1 MKNVHNCQITTCL
14 MFCQFQ
20 RDGVAYNS
28 AAYKKRLFLKSLEN
42 LWRFEIFVKLRNI
55 WKYQKHSSKVHSDVY
70 FTPSFRKFSKNSQ
83 KSFSLEYCICG
94 GVGRAGF
101 WDKNYYLHK
110 RKYTKSFFSM
120 FSILVR
126 IRRFAGNCR

>member
-28 AAYKKRLFLKSLEN
+28 AAYKKTLILEIIGKFVAIWN
-42 LWRFEIFVKLRNI
+42 LCKTTKYMKISETFIKGSLWRIFHPVFQEIF
-55 WKYQKHSSKVHSDVY
+55 Q
-70 FTPSFRKFSKNSQ
+70 KFSK
-83 KSFSLEYCICG
+83 KFFFRVLHLW

>member
-1 MKNVHNCQITTCL
+1 

-55 WKYQKHSSKVHSDVY
+55 
-70 FTPSFRKFSKNSQ
+70 
-83 KSFSLEYCICG
+83 
-94 GVGRAGF
+94 
-101 WDKNYYLHK
+101 
-110 RKYTKSFFSM
+110 
-120 FSILVR
+120 
-126 IRRFAGNCR
+126 